1 MITFETK
8 TTTDRKPILSDV
20 DDDQFFVDN
29 SGFLCQKVGSN
40 RIITIA
46 DAEGQPIAGFLDFG
60 EFGEALPIK
69 RILPEITKINF

>member
-20 DDDQFFVDN
+20 DNDQFFVDI
-29 SGFLCQKVGSN
+29 SGFLCQKVGHD

-46 DAEGQPIAGFLDFG
+46 DSDCLPIAGYYETDDEDQL
-60 EFGEALPIK
+60 IT